1 MKQRHKVAVFGL
13 LFVCMVLVLSPITAY
28 AVGENPPGL
37 SDVIKGQQQTTGQ
50 PATTQETPTNDTAP
64 TQNTPPEQQPTQ
76 NTQPEQQPTQQPKQS
91 TTEPYNGGLVD
102 VGGMSGKDLASYSGI
117 SQDPEAQNA
126 VQSTLGQIM
135 GWVVPILVGVIF
147 AALTLR
153 VLLDILYIVAPF
165 IRPKLAPGV
174 QGDQMA
180 ENQMGGGM
188 QYGMGG
194 AGGMGMAGGMMG
206 AGGMAGGMAGGYGGY
221 GGYGRRGRRGMAG
234 GMAGGALVGGTQWV
248 SETAVA
254 AVMAGNQVGPNGKP
268 NNPVI
273 FYLKGMVVPLVL
285 IPVMLVLL
293 LSGVLT
299 QVGFYIGDLIT
310 NVISSRV

>member
-1 MKQRHKVAVFGL
+1 MNKRHRVTVFGL
-13 LFVCMVLVLSPITAY
+13 LFGMVLVLSPITAY
-28 AVGENPPGL
+28 AEGENPPGL

-50 PATTQETPTNDTAP
+50 PATTQETPTNNTAP
-64 TQNTPPEQQPTQ
+64 TQNTQPV
-76 NTQPEQQPTQQPKQS
+76 QQPTQQPKQS
-91 TTEPYNGGLVD
+91 TTEPYKGGLVD
-102 VGGMSGKDLASYSGI
+102 VGGLSGKDLAGYSGI

-135 GWVVPILVGVIF
+135 GWIVPILVGVIF

-206 AGGMAGGMAGGYGGY
+206 AGGMAGGYGG
-221 GGYGRRGRRGMAG
+221 RGRRGMAG
-234 GMAGGALVGGTQWV
+234 GMAGGAPVGGTQWV
-248 SETAVA
+248 SETAIA

-268 NNPVI
+268 NNPFI

-310 NVISSRV
+310 NVIRSRF

>member
-1 MKQRHKVAVFGL
+1 MNKRHKVAVFGL

-28 AVGENPPGL
+28 AEGENPPGL
-37 SDVIKGQQQTTGQ
+37 SDVIKGQQQTEQ
-50 PATTQETPTNDTAP
+50 PVTQETTTTEAP
-64 TQNTPPEQQPTQ
+64 VQNTQPVQQQPVQQPTQ
-76 NTQPEQQPTQQPKQS
+76 SNTTQPNQS
-91 TTEPYNGGLVD
+91 YTGGLVD
-102 VGGMSGKDLASYSGI
+102 TGGLSGKDLAGYSGI
-117 SQDPEAQNA
+117 SQDPDAKNA

-165 IRPKLAPGV
+165 VRPKLAPGV

-188 QYGMGG
+188 AQGMGG
-194 AGGMGMAGGMMG
+194 MAGGMGMGMQGGMGMAGGMG
-206 AGGMAGGMAGGYGGY
+206 GGYGGGY
-221 GGYGRRGRRGMAG
+221 GGRGRRGMAG
-234 GMAGGALVGGTQWV
+234 GMQGGAPMAGGTQWV
-248 SETAVA
+248 SETAIA
-254 AVMAGNQVGPNGKP
+254 AVMAGNQIGPNGKP
-268 NNPVI
+268 NNPFVV
-273 FYLKGMVVPLVL
+273 YLKGMVVPLVL

-299 QVGFYIGDLIT
+299 QVGFYFGDLIANT
-310 NVISSRV
+310 ISSRF

>member
-1 MKQRHKVAVFGL
+1 MKQRRKLAVFGL

-28 AVGENPPGL
+28 AEGDTPGL

-50 PATTQETPTNDTAP
+50 PATTQETPTSNTAP
-64 TQNTPPEQQPTQ
+64 TQNTQPVQQS
-76 NTQPEQQPTQQPKQS
+76 TQQPKQS
-91 TTEPYNGGLVD
+91 TNEPYDGGLVD
-102 VGGMSGKDLASYSGI
+102 IGGLSGEDLASYSGI
-117 SQDPEAQNA
+117 SQDPEAQDA

-135 GWVVPILVGVIF
+135 GWIVPILVGVIF

-153 VLLDILYIVAPF
+153 VLIDILYIVAPF

-188 QYGMGG
+188 QYGVGG

-206 AGGMAGGMAGGYGGY
+206 AGGMAGGMAGGYGG
-221 GGYGRRGRRGMAG
+221 RGRRGMTG
-234 GMAGGALVGGTQWV
+234 GMAGTQWV
-248 SETAVA
+248 SETAIA

-268 NNPVI
+268 NNPFI

-310 NVISSRV
+310 NVISSRF

>member
-37 SDVIKGQQQTTGQ
+37 SDVIKGQQQTEQ
-50 PATTQETPTNDTAP
+50 PVTQETTTPEAP
-64 TQNTPPEQQPTQ
+64 VQ

-135 GWVVPILVGVIF
+135 GWVVPILVGTIF
-147 AALTLR
+147 AVLTLR

-234 GMAGGALVGGTQWV
+234 GMAGGVPVGGTQWV
-248 SETAVA
+248 SETAIA
-254 AVMAGNQVGPNGKP
+254 AVMAGNQIGPNGKP
-268 NNPVI
+268 NNPFI

-310 NVISSRV
+310 NVISSRF

>member
-1 MKQRHKVAVFGL
+1 MKQRRKLEVFGL

-28 AVGENPPGL
+28 AVEENPPGL
-37 SDVIKGQQQTTGQ
+37 SDVIKGQQQTEQ
-50 PATTQETPTNDTAP
+50 PVTQEETTTPEAP
-64 TQNTPPEQQPTQ
+64 VQNTP
-76 NTQPEQQPTQQPKQS
+76 PEQQPTQQPKQS
-91 TTEPYNGGLVD
+91 TNEPYNGGLVD
-102 VGGMSGKDLASYSGI
+102 TGGLSGEDLVSYSGI
-117 SQDPEAQNA
+117 SQDPEAQDA

-135 GWVVPILVGVIF
+135 GWIVPILVGLIF

-174 QGDQMA
+174 RGDQMA

-221 GGYGRRGRRGMAG
+221 GGYSRRGIRGMAG
-234 GMAGGALVGGTQWV
+234 GMAGGVPVGGTQWV
-248 SETAVA
+248 SETAIA

-310 NVISSRV
+310 NVISSRL

>member
-1 MKQRHKVAVFGL
+1 MKQRRKLAVFGL
-13 LFVCMVLVLSPITAY
+13 LFVCMVLVLSPVTAY
-28 AVGENPPGL
+28 AEGDTPGL

-50 PATTQETPTNDTAP
+50 PATTQETPTNNTA
-64 TQNTPPEQQPTQ
+64 PTQ
-76 NTQPEQQPTQQPKQS
+76 NTQPEQQPTQS
-91 TTEPYNGGLVD
+91 TTEPYKGGLVD
-102 VGGMSGKDLASYSGI
+102 IGGLTSKELARYSGI
-117 SQDPEAQNA
+117 SQDSEAQNA

-135 GWVVPILVGVIF
+135 GWVVPILVGLIF
-147 AALTLR
+147 AALTFR

-206 AGGMAGGMAGGYGGY
+206 AGGYGGYGGY
-221 GGYGRRGRRGMAG
+221 GGRGRRGMAG
-234 GMAGGALVGGTQWV
+234 GMAGGAPIGGTQWV
-248 SETAVA
+248 SETAIA
-254 AVMAGNQVGPNGKP
+254 AVMAGNQIGPNGKP
-268 NNPVI
+268 NNPFI

-299 QVGFYIGDLIT
+299 QVGFYIGDLVT
-310 NVISSRV
+310 NVISSRF

>member
-1 MKQRHKVAVFGL
+1 MKQRRKLEVFGL

-28 AVGENPPGL
+28 AEGENPPGL
-37 SDVIKGQQQTTGQ
+37 SDVIKGQQQSEQ
-50 PATTQETPTNDTAP
+50 PVTQETTTPEAP
-64 TQNTPPEQQPTQ
+64 VQNTP
-76 NTQPEQQPTQQPKQS
+76 PEQQPTQQPKQS
-91 TTEPYNGGLVD
+91 TNEPYKGGLVD
-102 VGGMSGKDLASYSGI
+102 IGGLTSKELAGYSGI

-135 GWVVPILVGVIF
+135 GWVVPILVGAIF
-147 AALTLR
+147 AALTFR
-153 VLLDILYIVAPF
+153 VLIDILYIVAPF

-194 AGGMGMAGGMMG
+194 AAGGMGMAGGMMG
-206 AGGMAGGMAGGYGGY
+206 AGGMAGGYGGY
-221 GGYGRRGRRGMAG
+221 VGRGRRGMAG
-234 GMAGGALVGGTQWV
+234 GMAGGVPVGGTQWV
-248 SETAVA
+248 SETAIA

-310 NVISSRV
+310 NVISSRF

>member
-1 MKQRHKVAVFGL
+1 MKQRRKLAVFGL
-13 LFVCMVLVLSPITAY
+13 LFVCMVLVLSPVTAY
-28 AVGENPPGL
+28 AEGDTPGL

-50 PATTQETPTNDTAP
+50 PATTQETPTNNTAP
-64 TQNTPPEQQPTQ
+64 TQNTQPV
-76 NTQPEQQPTQQPKQS
+76 QQPTQQSKQS
-91 TTEPYNGGLVD
+91 TTEPYTGGLVD
-102 VGGMSGKDLASYSGI
+102 VGGLSGKDLAGYSGI

-135 GWVVPILVGVIF
+135 GWIVPILVGVIF

-165 IRPKLAPGV
+165 MRPKLAPGV

-206 AGGMAGGMAGGYGGY
+206 AGGMAGGYGG
-221 GGYGRRGRRGMAG
+221 RGRRGMAG
-234 GMAGGALVGGTQWV
+234 GMAGGAPVGGTQWV
-248 SETAVA
+248 SETAIA

-268 NNPVI
+268 NNPFI

-310 NVISSRV
+310 NVISSRF

>member
-1 MKQRHKVAVFGL
+1 MKQRRKLAVFGL
-13 LFVCMVLVLSPITAY
+13 LFVCMVLVLSPVTAY
-28 AVGENPPGL
+28 AEEDTPGL

-50 PATTQETPTNDTAP
+50 PATTQETPTNNTA
-64 TQNTPPEQQPTQ
+64 PTQ

-91 TTEPYNGGLVD
+91 TTEPYKGGLVD
-102 VGGMSGKDLASYSGI
+102 VGGLSGKDLAGYSGI
-117 SQDPEAQNA
+117 SQDPEAQDA
-126 VQSTLGQIM
+126 VQSTFGQIM
-135 GWVVPILVGVIF
+135 GWIVPILVGAIF
-147 AALTLR
+147 AVLTLR
-153 VLLDILYIVAPF
+153 VLLDILYIAAPF
-165 IRPKLAPGV
+165 IRPKLAPCV

-221 GGYGRRGRRGMAG
+221 GGYGRRGRRGMVG
-234 GMAGGALVGGTQWV
+234 DMAGGAPVGGTQWV
-248 SETAVA
+248 SETAIA
-254 AVMAGNQVGPNGKP
+254 AVMAGNQIGPNGKP
-268 NNPVI
+268 NNPFI

-310 NVISSRV
+310 NVISSRF

>member
-1 MKQRHKVAVFGL
+1 MKQRRKLEVFGL
-13 LFVCMVLVLSPITAY
+13 LFVCMVLVLSPVTAY
-28 AVGENPPGL
+28 AEGDTPGL
-37 SDVIKGQQQTTGQ
+37 SDVIKGQQQSEQ
-50 PATTQETPTNDTAP
+50 PVTQEETTTPEAP
-64 TQNTPPEQQPTQ
+64 VQNTP
-76 NTQPEQQPTQQPKQS
+76 PEQQPTQQPKQS
-91 TTEPYNGGLVD
+91 TNEPYNGGLVNI
-102 VGGMSGKDLASYSGI
+102 GGLSGEDLASYSGI

-135 GWVVPILVGVIF
+135 GWIVPILVGLIF

-206 AGGMAGGMAGGYGGY
+206 AGGMAGGMAGGYGG
-221 GGYGRRGRRGMAG
+221 RGRRGMAG
-234 GMAGGALVGGTQWV
+234 GMAGGAPVGGTQWV
-248 SETAVA
+248 SETAIA

-268 NNPVI
+268 NNPFI

-310 NVISSRV
+310 NAISSRF

>member
-1 MKQRHKVAVFGL
+1 MKQRRKLEVFGL

-37 SDVIKGQQQTTGQ
+37 SDVIKGQQQTEQ
-50 PATTQETPTNDTAP
+50 PVTQEETTTPEAP
-64 TQNTPPEQQPTQ
+64 VQNTP
-76 NTQPEQQPTQQPKQS
+76 PEQQPTQQPKQS
-91 TTEPYNGGLVD
+91 TNEPYNGGLVNI
-102 VGGMSGKDLASYSGI
+102 GGLSGEDLASYSGI

-221 GGYGRRGRRGMAG
+221 GGYSRRGRRGMAG

-268 NNPVI
+268 NNPFI

>member
-1 MKQRHKVAVFGL
+1 
-13 LFVCMVLVLSPITAY
+13 
-28 AVGENPPGL
+28 
-37 SDVIKGQQQTTGQ
+37 
-50 PATTQETPTNDTAP
+50 
-64 TQNTPPEQQPTQ
+64 
-76 NTQPEQQPTQQPKQS
+76 
-91 TTEPYNGGLVD
+91 
-102 VGGMSGKDLASYSGI
+102 LAGYSGI
-117 SQDPEAQNA
+117 SQDSEAQNA

-135 GWVVPILVGVIF
+135 GWVVPISVGAIF
-147 AALTLR
+147 AALTFR
-153 VLLDILYIVAPF
+153 VLIDILYIVAPF

-174 QGDQMA
+174 RGDQMA

-194 AGGMGMAGGMMG
+194 AAGGMGMAGGMMG
-206 AGGMAGGMAGGYGGY
+206 AGGYGGYGGY
-221 GGYGRRGRRGMAG
+221 GGRGRRGMAG
-234 GMAGGALVGGTQWV
+234 GTAGGAPIGGTQWV
-248 SETAVA
+248 SETAIA

-268 NNPVI
+268 NNPFI

-310 NVISSRV
+310 NVISSRF

>member
-1 MKQRHKVAVFGL
+1 MKQRRKLAVYGL

-28 AVGENPPGL
+28 AEGENPPGL

-50 PATTQETPTNDTAP
+50 PATTQETPTNNTAP
-64 TQNTPPEQQPTQ
+64 TQNTQPV
-76 NTQPEQQPTQQPKQS
+76 QQPTQQPKQS

-102 VGGMSGKDLASYSGI
+102 VGGLSGKDLAGYSGI
-117 SQDPEAQNA
+117 SQDSEAQNA

-206 AGGMAGGMAGGYGGY
+206 AGGMAGGYGGYGGY
-221 GGYGRRGRRGMAG
+221 GGRGRRGMAG
-234 GMAGGALVGGTQWV
+234 GMAGGAPVGGTQWV
-248 SETAVA
+248 SETAIA
-254 AVMAGNQVGPNGKP
+254 AVMAGNQIGPNGKP
-268 NNPVI
+268 NNPFI
-273 FYLKGMVVPLVL
+273 FYLKGMIVPLVL

-310 NVISSRV
+310 NVISSRF

>member
-1 MKQRHKVAVFGL
+1 MKQRRKLEVFGL

-28 AVGENPPGL
+28 AGGENPPGL
-37 SDVIKGQQQTTGQ
+37 SDVIKGQQQSEQ
-50 PATTQETPTNDTAP
+50 PVTQETTTPEAP
-64 TQNTPPEQQPTQ
+64 VQNTPPEQQS
-76 NTQPEQQPTQQPKQS
+76 TQQPKQS

-102 VGGMSGKDLASYSGI
+102 IGGLSGEDLASYSGI

-135 GWVVPILVGVIF
+135 GWIVPILVGVIF

-174 QGDQMA
+174 RGDQMA

-188 QYGMGG
+188 RYGMGG
-194 AGGMGMAGGMMG
+194 DGSMGMAGGMMG
-206 AGGMAGGMAGGYGGY
+206 AGGMAGGYGGY
-221 GGYGRRGRRGMAG
+221 VGRGRRGMAG
-234 GMAGGALVGGTQWV
+234 GMAGGVPVGGTQWV
-248 SETAVA
+248 SETAIA

-285 IPVMLVLL
+285 IPVMLILL

-310 NVISSRV
+310 NVISSRF

>member
-1 MKQRHKVAVFGL
+1 MKQRRKLAVFGL

-28 AVGENPPGL
+28 AEGENPPGL
-37 SDVIKGQQQTTGQ
+37 SDVIKGQQQPAGQ
-50 PATTQETPTNDTAP
+50 PATTQETPTNNTA
-64 TQNTPPEQQPTQ
+64 PTQ
-76 NTQPEQQPTQQPKQS
+76 NTQPEQQPTQS
-91 TTEPYNGGLVD
+91 TTEPYKGGLVD
-102 VGGMSGKDLASYSGI
+102 IGGLTSKELAGYSGI
-117 SQDPEAQNA
+117 SQDSEAQNT

-147 AALTLR
+147 AALTIR
-153 VLLDILYIVAPF
+153 VLIDILYIVAPF

-194 AGGMGMAGGMMG
+194 ASGMGMAGGMMG
-206 AGGMAGGMAGGYGGY
+206 AGGMAGGYGGY

-234 GMAGGALVGGTQWV
+234 GMAGGAPVGGTQWV
-248 SETAVA
+248 SETAIA

-268 NNPVI
+268 NNPFI

-310 NVISSRV
+310 SVISSRF

>member
-1 MKQRHKVAVFGL
+1 MKQRRKLVVFGL

-28 AVGENPPGL
+28 ADGEKPPGL

-50 PATTQETPTNDTAP
+50 PATTQETPINNTAP
-64 TQNTPPEQQPTQ
+64 TQNTQPVQQPV
-76 NTQPEQQPTQQPKQS
+76 QQPTQQPKQS
-91 TTEPYNGGLVD
+91 TTEPYKGGLVD
-102 VGGMSGKDLASYSGI
+102 VGGLSGKDLAGYSGI
-117 SQDPEAQNA
+117 SQAPEAQNA

-135 GWVVPILVGVIF
+135 GWIVPILVGVIF
-147 AALTLR
+147 AALILR
-153 VLLDILYIVAPF
+153 VLIDILYIVAPF
-165 IRPKLAPGV
+165 MRPKLAPGV

-206 AGGMAGGMAGGYGGY
+206 AGGYGGY
-221 GGYGRRGRRGMAG
+221 VGRGRRGMAG
-234 GMAGGALVGGTQWV
+234 GMAGGAPIGGTQWV
-248 SETAVA
+248 SETAIS
-254 AVMAGNQVGPNGKP
+254 AVMAGNQIGPNGKP
-268 NNPVI
+268 NNPFI

-310 NVISSRV
+310 SVISSRF

>member
-1 MKQRHKVAVFGL
+1 MKQRRKLAVFGL
-13 LFVCMVLVLSPITAY
+13 LFVCMVLVLSPVTAY
-28 AVGENPPGL
+28 AEGDTPGL

-50 PATTQETPTNDTAP
+50 PATTQETPTNNTAP
-64 TQNTPPEQQPTQ
+64 TQNTQPVQQA
-76 NTQPEQQPTQQPKQS
+76 TQQPKQS
-91 TTEPYNGGLVD
+91 TTEPYTGGLVD
-102 VGGMSGKDLASYSGI
+102 VGGLSGKDLAGYLGI
-117 SQDPEAQNA
+117 SQAPEAQNA

-147 AALTLR
+147 AVLTLR

-206 AGGMAGGMAGGYGGY
+206 AGGMAGGYGG
-221 GGYGRRGRRGMAG
+221 RGRRGMAG
-234 GMAGGALVGGTQWV
+234 GAPVGGTQWV
-248 SETAVA
+248 SETAIA

-268 NNPVI
+268 NNPFI

-310 NVISSRV
+310 NVISSRF

>member
-1 MKQRHKVAVFGL
+1 
-13 LFVCMVLVLSPITAY
+13 
-28 AVGENPPGL
+28 
-37 SDVIKGQQQTTGQ
+37 
-50 PATTQETPTNDTAP
+50 
-64 TQNTPPEQQPTQ
+64 
-76 NTQPEQQPTQQPKQS
+76 
-91 TTEPYNGGLVD
+91 
-102 VGGMSGKDLASYSGI
+102 
-117 SQDPEAQNA
+117 
-126 VQSTLGQIM
+126 M
-135 GWVVPILVGVIF
+135 GWIVPILVGVIF

-174 QGDQMA
+174 RGDQMA

-188 QYGMGG
+188 RCGMGG
-194 AGGMGMAGGMMG
+194 DGSMGMAGGMMG

-221 GGYGRRGRRGMAG
+221 SRRGRRGMAG
-234 GMAGGALVGGTQWV
+234 GMSGGVPVGGTQWV
-248 SETAVA
+248 SETAIA

-285 IPVMLVLL
+285 IPVMLILL

-299 QVGFYIGDLIT
+299 QVGFYIGDLLT
-310 NVISSRV
+310 NVISSRL